1 MAEEGEDGDETDS
14 NATSSCEGNLVDSAL
29 PPSDRKEQR
38 ISELQKMK
46 ANCKSEDLD
55 KLKVRC
61 EILVRNCI
69 VGLLGQMSD
78 DDFKSME
85 GTCLCRSELKER
97 SKIFPS
103 TAQMS

>member
-1 MAEEGEDGDETDS
+1 MCLGTNPTVTEDGEDSDETDG
-14 NATSSCEGNLVDSAL
+14 NTTSPCDGNLVDSSL

-55 KLKVRC
+55 KLKIRC

-69 VGLLGQMSD
+69 VGLLGQLSD
-78 DDFKSME
+78 DDFKHME
-85 GTCLCRSELKER
+85 G
-97 SKIFPS
+97 
-103 TAQMS
+103 M

>member
-1 MAEEGEDGDETDS
+1 MTVTEEGEDGDETDS

-85 GTCLCRSELKER
+85 GIFLCVYVH
-97 SKIFPS
+97 
-103 TAQMS
+103 

>member
-1 MAEEGEDGDETDS
+1 MADEGEDGEENDS

-85 GTCLCRSELKER
+85 GIYER
-97 SKIFPS
+97 CCKLREIESN
-103 TAQMS
+103 